1 VITQTVAV
9 DTDLRVPDYR
19 RDRQMP
25 YLLLVTAAI
34 LTAMGVAKLGGA
46 SRPSNVPWAPLLLWA
61 LLLGIGISVWLSS
74 ARIG

>member
-1 VITQTVAV
+1 
-9 DTDLRVPDYR
+9 
-19 RDRQMP
+19 MP